1 MDTHE
6 DKDILVIV
14 QSWKNPEWGHVTA
27 MLHLEKVDTFE
38 RSISLTSPVLADI
51 AGPNPDISH
60 LCCQQPETRTYN
72 GGDPL
77 WAVVQ

>member
-14 QSWKNPEWGHVTA
+14 QSWKNPEWCHVTA

-38 RSISLTSPVLADI
+38 RSFWFVLDQ
-51 AGPNPDISH
+51 
-60 LCCQQPETRTYN
+60 L
-72 GGDPL
+72 L
-77 WAVVQ
+77 L